1 MCGDATPD
9 GRRPGQN
16 LFEKGD
22 PTRWC
27 LFSTGA
33 WVDYTPEAGWITRL
47 WKSHKVGHD
56 AYLSLSDRPV
66 PDFQGVLG
74 NGVYGRR
81 VRGEGSRGGSD
92 PPLRILQG
100 TEKVVPKEALI
111 RPIGPGTPW

>member
-1 MCGDATPD
+1 M
-9 GRRPGQN
+9 
-16 LFEKGD
+16 
-22 PTRWC
+22 
-27 LFSTGA
+27 
-33 WVDYTPEAGWITRL
+33 DYTPEACWVTRL
-47 WKSHKVGHD
+47 WKSQKVGHD

-81 VRGEGSRGGSD
+81 VRGEGSRGGSA

-100 TEKVVPKEALI
+100 SEKVVPKEALK